1 MNPERILT
9 ICRFGI
15 FISMIAFALFTY
27 GNSYYGNMVSDLKA
41 SQGNKELKDLK
52 DEVVEVVKV
61 VKEIKNA
68 IIEGSPELVEKI
80 PENKEWNFNQGTF
93 SFALKEN
100 ILFNNKQLNLILK
113 SKDKTKS
120 LKIYKDE
127 NDFIRFIYQAPEI
140 GTITRGAQIKKS
152 DFSSTGIGGV
162 YVAFTWNLKEQK
174 TTLYINGEKR
184 DDIYNPQ

>member
-1 MNPERILT
+1 MNPEKILT
-9 ICRFGI
+9 ICLYGLLISGI
-15 FISMIAFALFTY
+15 FTALFGFGY
-27 GNSYYGNMVSDLKA
+27 KYYGNVVSELKT
-41 SQGNKELKDLK
+41 SQSNKELK
-52 DEVVEVVKV
+52 EEI

-93 SFALKEN
+93 SFSLKEK
-100 ILFNNKQLNLILK
+100 ILFKNKQINMILK
-113 SKDKTKS
+113 SKDKSKI
-120 LKIYKDE
+120 LKIHKDE

-162 YVAFTWNLKEQK
+162 FVAFTWNLKEQK
-174 TTLYINGEKR
+174 TTLYINGEER

>member
-1 MNPERILT
+1 MNPEKILT

-15 FISMIAFALFTY
+15 LISMIAVALFAF
-27 GNSYYGNMVSDLKA
+27 GNSYYGNIVSDLKA
-41 SQGNKELKDLK
+41 SQRNKELK
-52 DEVVEVVKV
+52 DEVVEV

-93 SFALKEN
+93 SFWLKEN
-100 ILFNNKQLNLILK
+100 ILFKNKQINLILK
-113 SKDKTKS
+113 SKDKSKL

-162 YVAFTWNLKEQK
+162 FVAFTWNLKEQK
-174 TTLYINGEKR
+174 TTLYINGEER

>member
-1 MNPERILT
+1 MNPEKMLT
-9 ICRFGI
+9 ICTYGI
-15 FISMIAFALFTY
+15 LISFIFVALFGFGY
-27 GNSYYGNMVSDLKA
+27 RHYVSIVSELKA
-41 SQGNKELKDLK
+41 SQRNKELK
-52 DEVVEVVKV
+52 DEVVEV

-68 IIEGSPELVEKI
+68 IIEGSPEFVEKI
-80 PENKEWNFNQGTF
+80 PENQEWNFNQGTF
-93 SFALKEN
+93 EFILKEN
-100 ILFNNKQLNLILK
+100 ILFNNKQIYLIVK
-113 SKDKTKS
+113 SKDKSKL

-152 DFSSTGIGGV
+152 DFVSTGKKGV

-174 TTLYINGEKR
+174 TTLYINAEER